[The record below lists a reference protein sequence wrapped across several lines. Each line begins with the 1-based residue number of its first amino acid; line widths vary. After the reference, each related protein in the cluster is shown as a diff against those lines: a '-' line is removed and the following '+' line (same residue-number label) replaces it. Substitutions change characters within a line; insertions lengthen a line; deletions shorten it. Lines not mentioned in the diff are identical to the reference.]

1 MQQSLVTDSSSLF
14 ALERGQ
20 LISYVKRIPFTI
32 IISPA
37 VKEEIERGSSKELLN
52 VVNVQSLNGRTLKKA
67 RTLEKLGIGTGEAQC
82 CALALHLNIDFIICD
97 DRKFIRQRFFSN
109 DNDLKQIDVLGFAFF
124 LHIFYKEKLISDIWS
139 YFYTIIKL
147 CNWERS
153 DVQLGN
159 YDFLKELGY

>member
-14 ALERGQ
+14 ALERVQ
-20 LISYVKRIPFTI
+20 LISQLKQIPFTI
-32 IISPA
+32 IIPPA
-37 VKEEIERGSSKELLN
+37 VKEEIEKGNCKELLD
-52 VVNVQSLNGRTLKKA
+52 VVTVQSLTGRTLKKA

-82 CALALHLNIDFIICD
+82 CALALHLNVSFIISD

-109 DNDLKQIDVLGFAFF
+109 DNDLKQISVLGFSFF
-124 LHIFYKEKLISDIWS
+124 LHIFYKEKLIDDIWN
-139 YFYTIIKL
+139 YFHTIIKI

-159 YDFLKELGY
+159 YDFLKEKGY